1 MTIYANPCANGR
13 DIHMSMTVAKNFYSP
28 DQVAEAQQARLTDWI
43 WEGASVVEFTGTVAE
58 LFTQIPVFSRHPFRI
73 GGEENRYKDE
83 IRREPLKITEEPLP
97 ITTVSKTYSLIQ
109 HRDVLAA
116 VFRALKMIH
125 IDISAL
131 TSSLLLSEY
140 GERMHWSCPIPNVEF
155 DPGDGNP
162 VVLRINCLNSV
173 DTSTVLEVVL
183 SWFRLVCSNGVMF
196 GLGDSRLRRRHIQS
210 LDPEDI
216 AEYLKHELAQV
227 AEEEGLYKSWFR
239 TEVKPA
245 ALMDWVD
252 GTVAKEW
259 GPHAGARVWTIINK
273 GHDGEVEQTR
283 NLKPHE
289 LPLINTSTVPGS
301 CAPARN
307 LFHVSQALSW
317 VAGTRRTISER
328 LEYIRAIPGLIE
340 PLSQTTKS
348 A

>member
-1 MTIYANPCANGR
+1 
-13 DIHMSMTVAKNFYSP
+13 MSVTAPNNFHGL
-28 DQVAEAQQARLTDWI
+28 DQTALTQQARLTDWI
-43 WEGASVVEFTGTVAE
+43 WEGAPVLEFIGTVAE
-58 LFTQIPVFSRHPFRI
+58 LFPQIPVFSRHPFRS

-97 ITTVSKTYSLIQ
+97 VSKTYSLIQ
-109 HRDVLAA
+109 HREVLAS

-131 TSSLLLSEY
+131 TSKLLLSEY

-162 VVLRINCLNSV
+162 IVLRINCLNSV
-173 DTSTVLEVVL
+173 DTSTVLEIVF
-183 SWFRLVCSNGVMF
+183 SWFRLVCSNGMMF

-227 AEEEGLYKSWFR
+227 AKEEGLYRSWCR
-239 TEVKPA
+239 TEVRPA

-252 GTVAKEW
+252 AVVAKEW
-259 GPHAGARVWTIINK
+259 GLHAGARVWTIINK
-273 GHDGEVEQTR
+273 GLDGEVEQIR
-283 NLKPHE
+283 NLKAHE
-289 LPLINTSTVPGS
+289 LPVTDTNPVPGS

-307 LFHVSQALSW
+307 LFHISQALSW
-317 VAGTRRTISER
+317 IAGSRRTISER
-328 LEYIRAIPGLIE
+328 LEYIRAIPALIE
-340 PLSQTTKS
+340 PLNQ
-348 A
+348 